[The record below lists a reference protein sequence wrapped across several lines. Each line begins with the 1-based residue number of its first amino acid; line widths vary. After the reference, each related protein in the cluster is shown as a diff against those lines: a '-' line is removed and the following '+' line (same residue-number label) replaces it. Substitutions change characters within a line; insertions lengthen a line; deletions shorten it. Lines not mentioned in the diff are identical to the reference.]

1 MRCWGA
7 RTGPFPDR
15 LSGVERGSRA
25 SLAALII
32 VFVAVIGLMAL
43 RRPTSA
49 GASTSMP
56 VLGTVTVPNTS
67 PSTSP
72 ETAPHTVPPTTRPV
86 TETTKATPTT
96 TKTTVPPTVPGTI
109 RPAGVLPYPTIT
121 YAPTTTVP
129 ATTTTLAGIGAHLP
143 VAPATVPLRTKGTN
157 GHVAPV
163 FAWLSAGGLGLA
175 LLIVL
180 VRLFLTRSGSKDRS
194 PLQNE
199 PAA

>member
-1 MRCWGA
+1 
-7 RTGPFPDR
+7 
-15 LSGVERGSRA
+15 V
-25 SLAALII
+25 ALTIA
-32 VFVAVIGLMAL
+32 FVAVLGVMAL
-43 RRPTSA
+43 LRPTSA
-49 GASTSMP
+49 RASTPMP
-56 VLGTVTVPNTS
+56 VLQTVTVPNTS

-72 ETAPHTVPPTTRPV
+72 KTVPHTVPPTTRPV

-96 TKTTVPPTVPGTI
+96 IRTTVPATAPI
-109 RPAGVLPYPTIT
+109 NRPAGVLPYPTIT

-194 PLQNE
+194 PLINE